1 MIYNT
6 ILFMLFTVP
15 FSPAPL
21 TRLLPSGI

>member
-1 MIYNT
+1 
-6 ILFMLFTVP
+6 MLFTVP